1 MRLIVTGPGGEPGA
15 RLEPDTAEEARA
27 LECSAK
33 AGEWTVSR
41 GSEAG
46 AGLQALAERLG
57 YPVLAT
63 EYREAPTPPPPR
75 LVVVRQGQVELSER
89 LRELTR
95 LGVRVIWDRREHER
109 RGSGRPVATDR
120 RQRDRRSTPQT
131 WGSLGFLVIRDPPP
145 ETNDGR

>member
-1 MRLIVTGPGGEPGA
+1 MRLIATGPAENQWA

-33 AGEWTVSR
+33 AGEWTVGR

-63 EYREAPTPPPPR
+63 EHREAPTPPPPR
-75 LVVVRQGQVELSER
+75 LVVVRRGQVELSER

-95 LGVRVIWDRREHER
+95 LGVPVIWDRRDRER
-109 RGSGRPVATDR
+109 RTGPPVPTDR
-120 RQRDRRSTPQT
+120 RQRNRRSTPEM

-145 ETNDGR
+145 ET